1 MNDAGPSGPSPRSRR
16 VLGFGA
22 AMLIVFSVALVVRVG
37 ASAFVPDG
45 KECKGCAAG
54 RPIQEHLGGDGLHYL
69 LAGRA
74 LADGKGFV
82 TGITSPLSGE
92 DTPYAGQPPLWT
104 LIVGGTDVVGLESVF
119 SKQLLF
125 AVLGAGTAVLVGF
138 AGREIASQRVG
149 VVAGAIAALY
159 PGFWIY
165 ERNLNSETITFPL
178 IAVVLILTY
187 RYRDRPG
194 WGLALG
200 LGTAIGF
207 LILARSESGL
217 IIPLVLVPLILCTR
231 DVPWGTRIGRLAA
244 AAAIIVFLL
253 TPWVV
258 YNSRRFEKPVFLS
271 TGFGYTAK
279 AGACDATFFGDR
291 LGSFDQ
297 LHCLFFAPGAAITEA
312 SVQDA
317 ELRKDAFEYT
327 RAHLGRLPVVLAARQ
342 GRTWSLFPPGLEH
355 SLNGQLLNAP
365 TWVLWLQLV
374 FYGAILI
381 PAVCGAA
388 LLRRRRVLLYPLL
401 AFPITVFVATSI
413 TFGEA
418 RYRAPAEITLV
429 ILAAVTIDAALRRWW
444 PGTHSA
450 TTAPLHA

>member
-1 MNDAGPSGPSPRSRR
+1 
-16 VLGFGA
+16 VLGVGA
-22 AMLIVFSVALVVRVG
+22 AMLIVFSVALVMRVG
-37 ASAFVPDG
+37 AAAFVPDG
-45 KECKGCAAG
+45 KECKGCSAG
-54 RPIQEHLGGDGLHYL
+54 LPIKEHLGGDGLHYL

-82 TGITSPLSGE
+82 TGMKSLSGA

-104 LIVGGTDVVGLESVF
+104 LIVGGTDLVGLESVF

-125 AVLGAGTAVLVGF
+125 SVLGAATAVLVGF
-138 AGREIASQRVG
+138 AGREIASERVG
-149 VVAGAIAALY
+149 IIAGAVAALY

-165 ERNLNSETITFPL
+165 ERNLNSETIAFPL

-194 WGLALG
+194 WGLALA
-200 LGTAIGF
+200 LGTSIGL
-207 LILARSESGL
+207 LILVRSESGL
-217 IIPLVLVPLILCTR
+217 FIPLVLVPLILSTR
-231 DVPWGTRIGRLAA
+231 DVSWASRIARLTAA
-244 AAAIIVFLL
+244 GAIIVLLL

-258 YNSRRFEKPVFLS
+258 YNAGRFEKPVLLS

-279 AGACDATFFGDR
+279 AGACDATFYGDR

-327 RAHLGRLPVVLAARQ
+327 RDHIGRLPIVLAARQ

-355 SLNGQLLNAP
+355 SINGQLLNAP
-365 TWVLWLQLV
+365 TAVLWLQWL
-374 FYGAILI
+374 FYLAILI
-381 PAVCGAA
+381 PAVCGAV

-401 AFPITVFVATSI
+401 AFPIAVVVATSI
-413 TFGEA
+413 TFGEV

-444 PGTHSA
+444 PATRSA
-450 TTAPLHA
+450 TRAPVHA